1 MITNKEVLSIIT
13 KGENSG
19 IEFKR
24 DDLSPRELAKEL
36 VAFANFQGGTV
47 ILGVEDDGQISGI
60 VRSNLEEWVVSVCRD
75 KIRPAI
81 IPYFEFIP
89 DIDKGNSVALVS
101 VPRGFSVHALWHN
114 NNNRY
119 LIRVGS
125 QSREASSEELARLF
139 QQKGALRT
147 ELQQVPGAD
156 FTHLD
161 RRRLKNYF
169 VNIRQQSVPENH
181 DAKSWNHLL
190 VNTEFMIDDSV
201 TVGGMLLFGKYPDRF
216 LPHAIVDSVAYTGVE
231 KDYEALE
238 RNALRGPLTPLLD
251 EDGEVVEN
259 GLVEQAIHFVRRNTR
274 HNVTLENGRRIER
287 PTYPEEAIREVIVNA
302 VIHRDYLLSSTDIE
316 LAIYQDRFEVISP
329 GRLPNGITPEHMRA
343 GARSARNQ
351 LLKDV
356 MRDYGYLEHMGMGV
370 PKKIV
375 RSMLS
380 HNGKDPELIAE
391 GERFRV
397 RLFA

>member
-1 MITNKEVLSIIT
+1 M
-13 KGENSG
+13 
-19 IEFKR
+19 R
-24 DDLSPRELAKEL
+24 RDLSPKEFAKEL
-36 VAFANFQGGTV
+36 VGFANFQGGTV
-47 ILGVEDDGQISGI
+47 ILGVDDDGQISGI
-60 VRSNLEEWVVSVCRD
+60 DRSTIEEWVFRVCRE
-75 KIRPAI
+75 KIRPAL
-81 IPYFEFIP
+81 IPYFEVIP
-89 DIDKGNSVALVS
+89 DLDNGKSVALVS
-101 VPRGFSVHALWHN
+101 VPRGFNVHALWHN

-169 VNIRQQSVPENH
+169 VNIRQQSVPDHH
-181 DAKSWNHLL
+181 DAKSWKQLL

-201 TVGGMLLFGKYPDRF
+201 TVGGMLLFGKSPDRF

-274 HNVTLENGRRIER
+274 CNATRTMVVGLNVL
-287 PTYPEEAIREVIVNA
+287 PTRKKQYAKSLSTPSFTGTTCCPVPILNLQSIRTA
-302 VIHRDYLLSSTDIE
+302 
-316 LAIYQDRFEVISP
+316 
-329 GRLPNGITPEHMRA
+329 
-343 GARSARNQ
+343 
-351 LLKDV
+351 LKSFPPD
-356 MRDYGYLEHMGMGV
+356 
-370 PKKIV
+370 
-375 RSMLS
+375 
-380 HNGKDPELIAE
+380 ACQT
-391 GERFRV
+391 
-397 RLFA
+397 A